1 MKIGFIGLGIM
12 GRPMAKNLIKA
23 GHELVVCDFNKDH
36 VADLVSCGAKSAAN
50 GAEMAK
56 EVDVIITMVQ
66 NSPQVRAAVLGEN
79 GVAETAKPG
88 FTLIDMSSIDPVE
101 SKKIGEEL
109 EDHEGVSEVVYVSAD
124 EAWEEFQKQYFE
136 GNPELAEGF
145 KNDNPLASSDN
156 YEVYMKTMDDNQS
169 LLARSR
175 SLSATQKELVEFAQ
189 KLDGVREVNRSDVV
203 ANTLSSV
210 NTLVAVVSIA
220 IIIILFGVS
229 IFLISNTVTMG
240 ITVRKEEIA
249 IMKYIGAKDFVVRS
263 PFVIEGLIIGI
274 FGAAI
279 PLVLLYFLYDKAVE
293 YIMEKFS
300 ILQNIINFLPVGTV
314 YQILLPIG
322 LVMGIGIGFL
332 GSFFTVRK
340 HLKV

>member
-1 MKIGFIGLGIM
+1 MRISTVGYVGKQGVKNIWRNKMFSLASIATMSACIFLFGLFFSI
-12 GRPMAKNLIKA
+12 
-23 GHELVVCDFNKDH
+23 LVNFQYIIRT
-36 VADLVSCGAKSAAN
+36 
-50 GAEMAK
+50 AE
-56 EVDVIITMVQ
+56 E
-66 NSPQVRAAVLGEN
+66 
-79 GVAETAKPG
+79 GVAITVFFDEDATDAQK
-88 FTLIDMSSIDPVE
+88 
-101 SKKIGEEL
+101 KKIGEEL

>member
-1 MKIGFIGLGIM
+1 MRISTIGYVGKQGVKNIWRNKMFSLASVATMSACIFLFGLFFSILVNFQYIIRTAEEGVAITVFFEEDATDEQKQEIGQQLEE
-12 GRPMAKNLIKA
+12 
-23 GHELVVCDFNKDH
+23 HE
-36 VADLVSCGAKSAAN
+36 
-50 GAEMAK
+50 
-56 EVDVIITMVQ
+56 
-66 NSPQVRAAVLGEN
+66 
-79 GVAETAKPG
+79 GVAE
-88 FTLIDMSSIDPVE
+88 VR
-101 SKKIGEEL
+101 
-109 EDHEGVSEVVYVSAD
+109 YVSAD
-124 EAWEEFQKQYFE
+124 EAWEEFQKEYF
-136 GNPELAEGF
+136 GDNPELAEGF
-145 KNDNPLASSDN
+145 KDDNPLASSDN
-156 YEVYMKTMDDNQS
+156 YEVYMETTDNSDQS
-169 LLARSR
+169 LVARSR
-175 SLSATQKELVEFAQ
+175 SLSETQNELVEFAQ
-189 KLDGVREVNRSDVV
+189 GLDGVRDVNKSDVV

-210 NTLVAVVSIA
+210 NTLVAIVSVA
-220 IIIILFGVS
+220 IIIILLGVS

-279 PLVLLYFLYDKAVE
+279 PLTLLYFLYDRAVE
-293 YIMEKFS
+293 YIMTRFR
-300 ILQNIINFLPVGTV
+300 ILQNIIDFLPVGTV